1 MNHPPALQPRHSEM
15 ARAILWWKHRY
26 PFAKVLLSKKDISDA
41 FKWIPVAH
49 EDTRLFAADLP
60 GNRFGLDKPVT
71 IVYNSLTF
79 GWRGAP
85 GEFMLY
91 AWLAKQAH
99 AKHRPAMEGWNDQV
113 GFKSLVLM
121 DDTVL
126 VEPDIG
132 LRPWL
137 SVKASELCTKAA
149 LGPHTINPEKDKVEG
164 ALEERKL
171 IWGLTYDTSKG
182 TRQLPPAKLEKA
194 SHLLHLPEFDHGN
207 KKIPLK
213 LVQELRGNQQF
224 WLTILPT
231 MNNFLQAS
239 NDLLG
244 PADCDGMAVARGGER
259 RQQLTWERFWEA
271 IELQRLLV
279 DNREVW
285 ESRFTHPMVEALTV
299 AEVMAIDKDTV
310 VWASGDATLERVAAI
325 DWSSKQA
332 FSVAGGPL
340 EAMVRQFMKEAS
352 EESGSTVVDEEEH
365 SGFVIAI
372 MELLAVVTLVAKRAS
387 DWAGKMVLHGGD
399 NRNVISWLDRRQARH
414 PVANFLLQVLAAIEA
429 TYSIRTQGAFL
440 RTYHNQTADALTRED
455 AENVMTAAGLEP
467 MSGAE
472 EALKVYLERGWT
484 RRALLWAGQA
494 DADRGQA
501 LRLAQRRNTST
512 IPPAIS
518 DDSRPLMKFEVL
530 EVGLEA
536 HRYVLECLMRGA
548 KGYGLASKSAEVAV
562 WRGDELQKPSFLC
575 CTIPAGAEKVS
586 KELRRGVIHARP
598 MLVWIDSQTQTE
610 AQKAGKFLMSL
621 AYDVRHLQVSGRT
634 LKDQV
639 WWRRW
644 VVVAS
649 AAGEPNLPCIDAA
662 EEPQTPSGSTLE
674 TRKERCLGSCTLIP
688 TCRTW
693 VPPPR
698 NRWAQSEGRALLKG
712 GLSTT
717 TCSGKART
725 SRKATEATAFRRE
738 ARAVQ

>member
-1 MNHPPALQPRHSEM
+1 
-15 ARAILWWKHRY
+15 
-26 PFAKVLLSKKDISDA
+26 
-41 FKWIPVAH
+41 
-49 EDTRLFAADLP
+49 
-60 GNRFGLDKPVT
+60 
-71 IVYNSLTF
+71 
-79 GWRGAP
+79 
-85 GEFMLY
+85 
-91 AWLAKQAH
+91 
-99 AKHRPAMEGWNDQV
+99 
-113 GFKSLVLM
+113 
-121 DDTVL
+121 
-126 VEPDIG
+126 
-132 LRPWL
+132 
-137 SVKASELCTKAA
+137 
-149 LGPHTINPEKDKVEG
+149 
-164 ALEERKL
+164 
-171 IWGLTYDTSKG
+171 
-182 TRQLPPAKLEKA
+182 
-194 SHLLHLPEFDHGN
+194 
-207 KKIPLK
+207 
-213 LVQELRGNQQF
+213 
-224 WLTILPT
+224 

-340 EAMVRQFMKEAS
+340 ETMVRQFMKEAS
-352 EESGSTVVDEEEH
+352 EESGSTAVDEEEH

-372 MELLAVVTLVAKRAS
+372 MELLAVVTLVAKRAPE
-387 DWAGKMVLHGGD
+387 WAGKMVLYGGD

-440 RTYHNQTADALTRED
+440 RTYHYQTADALTRAD
-455 AENVMTAAGLEP
+455 AEDVMAAAGLEP

-512 IPPAIS
+512 IPPAVS

-548 KGYGLASKSAEVAV
+548 KGYGLESKSAEVAV
-562 WRGDELQKPSFLC
+562 WMGDELQKPSFLC

-610 AQKAGKFLMSL
+610 AQKAGKFLRSL

-662 EEPQTPSGSTLE
+662 EEPQTEIPRQVDAFWFNSGDEEGAVSGVLRLDPNMPYLGSATPKPVGTVRRQGSTERRLVWSAERPLPSLHRGSWEANYPSNLLLHVQGKLGPVARPLKPQEAVTLLE
-674 TRKERCLGSCTLIP
+674 GKPGPCNEDEAGQAASQLLAMAPRSLARLAAWAGRQLEAITEEVDKVGLCKLKWEDETERVLLEWLEANPPRSHEENEESPGRVGGRRGRERKDKQPGFRESKDLSRVLRHEAGTEERGMGPVGPIDAASPCEKVRRVIP
-688 TCRTW
+688 TGCD
-693 VPPPR
+693 PR
-698 NRWAQSEGRALLKG
+698 QRQ
-712 GLSTT
+712 
-717 TCSGKART
+717 
-725 SRKATEATAFRRE
+725 TEVCLERGC
-738 ARAVQ
+738 